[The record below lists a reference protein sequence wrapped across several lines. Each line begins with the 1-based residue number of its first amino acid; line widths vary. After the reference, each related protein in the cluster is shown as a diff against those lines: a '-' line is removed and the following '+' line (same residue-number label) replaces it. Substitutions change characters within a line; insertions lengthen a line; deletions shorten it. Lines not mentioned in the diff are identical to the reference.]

1 MYTSKNYRNWLNE
14 SARSSYRNHQKGKN
28 SAGFFDL
35 KAKVLFL
42 HPNNRANCMI
52 AKQKTITKS
61 VSLSG
66 AGLHTGI
73 NVEATFHPAPENTGI
88 LFQRIDLPDKPV
100 VKAFAE
106 LVVETARN
114 TTIEDKGA
122 RIGMVEHSLSALSG
136 LEIDNVLITVNGPE
150 MPILD
155 GSAREYLEAFVRAG
169 ITTQNVDREIFE
181 IKDPIVYTDEERG
194 IEIMALPAD
203 EFSISVMID
212 YNSEV
217 LGNQFASLM
226 HMADYPAQIAASR
239 TFVFFRELEVLWRNN
254 LIKGGSLDNAI
265 VILDREVPQAELD
278 RVADLI
284 GRPRVVVQA
293 QGILSTTKLEFSNEP
308 ARHKLLDLVGDLK
321 LIGTPL
327 KGKIIA
333 TRPGHYSNVEFAK
346 LVKQAIR
353 KEKTKNIVPSYDPN
367 AVPRYD
373 INRIMSLLPH
383 RPPFLLVDRIIEV
396 NDVMIL
402 GLKNVSMN
410 EPFFVGHFPAEP
422 VMPGVLIVEALAQ
435 CGGIL
440 VMQTVDNPKE
450 YSAYFLKIDNV
461 RFKRK
466 VVPGDTLLLKME
478 LLEPVRRG
486 IVRMRAQAFVGN
498 QLVTEGEMMA
508 QVVRNKETK

>member
-1 MYTSKNYRNWLNE
+1 
-14 SARSSYRNHQKGKN
+14 
-28 SAGFFDL
+28 
-35 KAKVLFL
+35 
-42 HPNNRANCMI
+42 MI
-52 AKQKTITKS
+52 AKQKTIAKS
-61 VSLSG
+61 VILSG
-66 AGLHTGI
+66 IGLQTGI
-73 NVEATFHPAPENTGI
+73 HVDVTFHPAAENTGI
-88 LFQRIDLPDKPV
+88 LFQRIDLPGQPV
-100 VKAFAE
+100 IKASAE
-106 LVVETARN
+106 LVMDTARN
-114 TTIEDKGA
+114 TVIEEKGA
-122 RIGMVEHSLSALSG
+122 RIGMVEHCLSALAG
-136 LEIDNVLITVNGPE
+136 LEIDNILITINGTE

-155 GSAREYLEAFVRAG
+155 GSAKNYLEALVSAG
-169 ITTQNVDREIFE
+169 ITCLDTDREIFE

-217 LGNQFASLM
+217 LGNQFASLA
-226 HMADYPAQIAASR
+226 HMSDYSTQIAPSR

-254 LIKGGSLDNAI
+254 LIRGGSLDNAL
-265 VILDREVPQAELD
+265 VILEKQVPQTELD
-278 RVADLI
+278 RLADLF
-284 GRPRVVVQA
+284 GRPRVQTQA

-308 ARHKLLDLVGDLK
+308 ARHKLLDLIGDLK
-321 LIGTPL
+321 LIGTSL

-353 KEKTKNIVPSYDPN
+353 KEKMKNIVPSFDPN
-367 AVPRYD
+367 AAPKYD
-373 INRIMSLLPH
+373 INQIMSLLPH

-396 NDVMIL
+396 TDLMIL

-410 EPFFVGHFPAEP
+410 EPFFVGHFPGEP

-450 YSAYFLKIDNV
+450 YSAYFLKIDNL

-466 VVPGDTLLLKME
+466 VVPGDTLILKME

-486 IVRMRAQAFVGN
+486 IVKMRAQAFVGN

-508 QVVRNKETK
+508 QLVRNKEIKNSAQ

>member
-1 MYTSKNYRNWLNE
+1 MT
-14 SARSSYRNHQKGKN
+14 
-28 SAGFFDL
+28 
-35 KAKVLFL
+35 
-42 HPNNRANCMI
+42 
-52 AKQKTITKS
+52 AKQKTIARS
-61 VSLSG
+61 VTLSG
-66 AGLHTGI
+66 TGLHTGI
-73 NVEATFHPAPENTGI
+73 HVDATFHPAKENAGI
-88 LFQRIDLPDKPV
+88 LFQRIDLPGKPV
-100 VKAFAE
+100 IKASAE
-106 LVVETARN
+106 LVVDTSR
-114 TTIEDKGA
+114 TTVIEEKGA
-122 RIGMVEHSLSALSG
+122 RIGMVEHSLSALFG

-155 GSAREYLEAFVRAG
+155 GSARNYLDALVDAG
-169 ITTQNVDREIFE
+169 ITCLDADREIFE

-217 LGNQFASLM
+217 LGNQFAN
-226 HMADYPAQIAASR
+226 MAHISDYSTQIAPSR
-239 TFVFFRELEVLWRNN
+239 TFVFYRELEVLWRNN
-254 LIKGGSLDNAI
+254 LIKGGSLDNAM
-265 VILDREVPQAELD
+265 VILEREVPQTELD
-278 RVADLI
+278 RLADLI
-284 GRPRVVVQA
+284 GRPHVQTRA
-293 QGILSTTKLEFSNEP
+293 QGILSTTRLEFSNEP
-308 ARHKLLDLVGDLK
+308 ARHKLLDLIGDLK

-353 KEKTKNIVPSYDPN
+353 KEKLKNIVPSFDPN
-367 AVPRYD
+367 AVPKYD
-373 INRIMSLLPH
+373 INQIMSLLPH

-396 NDVMIL
+396 TDLMIL

-410 EPFFVGHFPAEP
+410 EPFFIGHFPGEP

-466 VVPGDTLLLKME
+466 VVPGDTLILKLE

-486 IVRMRAQAFVGN
+486 IVKMRAQAFVGN

-508 QVVRNKETK
+508 QVLRNKEIKNSAQ

>member
-1 MYTSKNYRNWLNE
+1 MT
-14 SARSSYRNHQKGKN
+14 
-28 SAGFFDL
+28 
-35 KAKVLFL
+35 
-42 HPNNRANCMI
+42 
-52 AKQKTITKS
+52 AKQKTIARS
-61 VSLSG
+61 VTLSG
-66 AGLHTGI
+66 IGLHTGI
-73 NVEATFHPAPENTGI
+73 NVDATFYPAAENSGI
-88 LFQRIDLPDKPV
+88 LFQRIDLPGRPV
-100 VKAFAE
+100 IKASAE

-114 TTIEDKGA
+114 TVIEEKGA

-136 LEIDNVLITVNGPE
+136 LEIDNILITVNGPE

-155 GSAREYLEAFVRAG
+155 GSARNYVDAFIDAGISSLEA
-169 ITTQNVDREIFE
+169 DRDFFE
-181 IKDPIVYTDEERG
+181 IRDPIVFTDEERG

-217 LGNQFASLM
+217 LGNQFASLARM
-226 HMADYPAQIAASR
+226 SDYCTQIASSR
-239 TFVFFRELEVLWRNN
+239 TFVFFRELEVLWKNN
-254 LIKGGSLDNAI
+254 LIKGGSLDNAM
-265 VILDREVPQAELD
+265 VILEREVPQSELN
-278 RVADLI
+278 RVADMI
-284 GRPRVVVQA
+284 GRPHVQTQA
-293 QGILSTTKLEFSNEP
+293 QGILSTTRLEFSNEP
-308 ARHKLLDLVGDLK
+308 ARHKLLDLIGDLK

-353 KEKTKNIVPSYDPN
+353 KEKTRNIVPTYDPN
-367 AVPRYD
+367 AVPKYD
-373 INRIMSLLPH
+373 INRIMQLLPH

-396 NDVMIL
+396 TDVMIL
-402 GLKNVSMN
+402 GMKNVSMN
-410 EPFFVGHFPAEP
+410 EPFFAGHFPEEP

-450 YSAYFLKIDNV
+450 YSSYFLKIDNV

-466 VVPGDTLLLKME
+466 VVPGDTLILKME
-478 LLEPVRRG
+478 LMEPVRRG

-498 QLVTEGEMMA
+498 QLATEGEMMA
-508 QVVRNKETK
+508 QLVRNKEIKKTDQ

>member
-1 MYTSKNYRNWLNE
+1 MT
-14 SARSSYRNHQKGKN
+14 
-28 SAGFFDL
+28 
-35 KAKVLFL
+35 
-42 HPNNRANCMI
+42 P
-52 AKQKTITKS
+52 KQKTIAKS
-61 VSLSG
+61 VTLSG
-66 AGLHTGI
+66 TGLHTGI
-73 NVEATFHPAPENTGI
+73 NVDATFHPAGENTGI
-88 LFQRIDLPDKPV
+88 LFQRIDLPGSPII
-100 VKAFAE
+100 KASAD

-114 TTIEDKGA
+114 TVIEEKGA
-122 RIGMVEHSLSALSG
+122 RIGMVEHSLSALSS
-136 LEIDNVLITVNGPE
+136 LEIDNILITVTGPE

-155 GSAREYLEAFVRAG
+155 GSAKNYLDAFTSAG
-169 ITTQNVDREIFE
+169 ITTLTADREVFE
-181 IKDPIVYTDEERG
+181 IKDPIVYSDEERG

-217 LGNQFASLM
+217 LGNQFASLA
-226 HMADYPAQIAASR
+226 HLSDYAKEIASSR
-239 TFVFFRELEVLWRNN
+239 TFVFFRELEILWKNN
-254 LIKGGSLDNAI
+254 LIKGGSLDNAM
-265 VILDREVPQAELD
+265 VVLERELPQVELD

-284 GRPRVVVQA
+284 GKPRVQTQA
-293 QGILSTTKLEFSNEP
+293 QGILSTTKLNFSNEP
-308 ARHKLLDLVGDLK
+308 ARHKLLDLIGDLK

-333 TRPGHYSNVEFAK
+333 TRPGHHSNVEFAK
-346 LVKQAIR
+346 LVKLAIK

-367 AVPRYD
+367 AAPKYD
-373 INRIMSLLPH
+373 INRIMSFLPH

-396 NDVMIL
+396 SDTMIL

-410 EPFFVGHFPAEP
+410 EPFFVGHFPEEP

-440 VMQTVDNPKE
+440 VMQTVDNPKD
-450 YSAYFLKIDNV
+450 YSSYFLKIDNV

-498 QLVTEGEMMA
+498 QLATEGEMMA
-508 QVVRNKETK
+508 QLVRNKDIKK